1 MKGRRSDTA
10 GGRAESA
17 FSNSK
22 KFLQTIIESEP
33 ECVKL
38 VAPDGALLMMN
49 RAGLAMIQ
57 ADSFEEVKG
66 KSIYPL
72 IMPAYREDFKRITG
86 EVFQGETRTLVFEIT
101 GLKGKR
107 SWLNTHAVPLRD
119 DNDNIVAAL
128 AITRDVTE
136 QKQAEKELQEAL
148 QQAGEEKNKSAAIIA
163 AIGDGISIL
172 NADCRLLYQNERHK
186 ALLGDHVGDFCYESY
201 DQAEDTCS
209 RCPAI
214 LSLRDGETHTREQ
227 RFPAERG
234 ELTVEITSSPLRDS
248 SGRIVAA
255 IEAVRDISARKRM
268 EQSLQDAL
276 QRAEEEKNKSAA
288 IVAAIGDGISIQ
300 DRDFKII
307 YQNQFQKDLAGDH
320 VGEYCY
326 KVYERREAVC
336 EGCPVAMSFLDGN
349 VHTSERSVPM
359 EGGVLHVEIT
369 SSPLRDSS
377 GNIIAGIEVV
387 RNITAR
393 KQMEVDRENLVKDQ
407 RTLIATVTRSH
418 KEWQDTFDSIQDPIY
433 MTDYDFRIIKA
444 NRAFTEFTGK
454 SFQEIIGRKCYELL
468 HGATDPLSLCPVGS
482 MKSSGNPADIELVEP
497 KTKRTLVVSHFPF
510 ITPDGLFGGTINL
523 VRDVTQEREKEMR
536 LIMSERLASLGQ
548 MAASIAHEINNPMTA
563 ILGCAEGLRNR
574 VNQERYDPVLFKNY
588 LKIIEEEVAR
598 CKNITTGMLSFV
610 RKSSPEKKTVDI
622 HEILDS
628 ALEIIGFQGRLR
640 AVQILKRYEPE
651 PHAVHGNDGELKQV
665 FLTMITNALDAMED
679 TGTLSIETGAES
691 GSVFVVFRDSGS
703 GIPSE
708 HINRIFDPF
717 FTTKTERG
725 GTGLGLS
732 IAKKIL
738 ASHHG
743 DVLVASDEDKGTTFT
758 ITLPLSS

>member
-10 GGRAESA
+10 GGSAEPA

-38 VAPDGALLMMN
+38 VAPDGSLLMMN
-49 RAGLAMIQ
+49 RAGLALIQ

-72 IMPAYREDFKRITG
+72 IMPAYREDFKRTT
-86 EVFQGETRTLVFEIT
+86 EDVFQGKTRTLVFEIT
-101 GLKGKR
+101 GLKGK
-107 SWLNTHAVPLRD
+107 SVWLNSHVVPLRD

-136 QKQAEKELQEAL
+136 QKRAEKELQEAL
-148 QQAGEEKNKSAAIIA
+148 QRAGEEKNKSAAII
-163 AIGDGISIL
+163 
-172 NADCRLLYQNERHK
+172 
-186 ALLGDHVGDFCYESY
+186 
-201 DQAEDTCS
+201 
-209 RCPAI
+209 
-214 LSLRDGETHTREQ
+214 
-227 RFPAERG
+227 
-234 ELTVEITSSPLRDS
+234 
-248 SGRIVAA
+248 
-255 IEAVRDISARKRM
+255 
-268 EQSLQDAL
+268 
-276 QRAEEEKNKSAA
+276 
-288 IVAAIGDGISIQ
+288 AAIGDGISIQ

-326 KVYERREAVC
+326 KAYERREAVC

-349 VHTSERSVPM
+349 VHTSERSVQTDR
-359 EGGVLHVEIT
+359 GVLHVEIT

-377 GNIIAGIEVV
+377 GSIIAGIEVV

-393 KQMEVDRENLVKDQ
+393 KQMEVDRENLIKEQ
-407 RTLIATVTRSH
+407 RDLIATVTRSH
-418 KEWQDTFDSIQDPIY
+418 KEWKDTFDSIQDPIY
-433 MTDYDFRIIKA
+433 ITDNDFRIIKA
-444 NRAFTEFTGK
+444 NKAFMEFAGK
-454 SFQEIIGRKCYELL
+454 SFQKIIGRTCYELL
-468 HGATDPLSLCPVGS
+468 HGSTEPHPDCPLRS
-482 MKSSGNPADIELVEP
+482 MRHSGNPADIELVDP
-497 KTKRTLVVSHFPF
+497 KTKKTLVVSHFPF
-510 ITPDGLFGGTINL
+510 ITPEGLFGGTINL

-548 MAASIAHEINNPMTA
+548 MAASIAHEINNPLTA

-628 ALEIIGFQGRLR
+628 ALEIAGFQGRLR
-640 AVQILKRYEPE
+640 AVRVLKRYEPGR
-651 PHAVHGNDGELKQV
+651 HAVHGNDGELKQV
-665 FLTMITNALDAMED
+665 FLTMITNALDAMDD
-679 TGTLSIETGAES
+679 TGTLSIETGTES
-691 GSVFVVFRDSGS
+691 GAVFLAFRDTGS

-708 HINRIFDPF
+708 YINRIFDPF

-738 ASHHG
+738 ANHHG